1 MTIIPY
7 SKTCKQILADN
18 MAAYMTELD
27 CGIPEEIIR
36 GKLAD
41 FIDSQWESGIICIDL
56 LMEEDICAGF
66 SVYQMDTPESDWCKR
81 PGWGFIREFY
91 IDPSF
96 RKTGMGRKLA
106 EHTEVT
112 LRTMGAKQL
121 YLTSD
126 GAIPFWRSCGWTLSQ
141 EVCSNGQP
149 ILEK

>member
-1 MTIIPY
+1 MTIQPY
-7 SKTCKQILADN
+7 DKTKRTQLSD
-18 MAAYMTELD
+18 MMVAYMAELN

-41 FIDSQWESGIICIDL
+41 FIETQWQRGIIRIDL
-56 LMEEDICAGF
+56 CMNGDDCAGF
-66 SVYQMDTPESDWCKR
+66 TVYQIDREDSDWCKR

-91 IDPSF
+91 IAPSF
-96 RKTGMGRKLA
+96 RKTGMGRHLA
-106 EHTEVT
+106 QHTENA
-112 LRTMGAKQL
+112 LRTMGAEQL

-141 EVCSNGQP
+141 EVCSNGQT